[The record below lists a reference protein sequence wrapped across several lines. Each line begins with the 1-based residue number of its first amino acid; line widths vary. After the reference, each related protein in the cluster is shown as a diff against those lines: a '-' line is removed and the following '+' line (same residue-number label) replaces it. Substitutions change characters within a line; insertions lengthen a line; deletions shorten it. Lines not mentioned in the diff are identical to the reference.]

1 MMIERRTLEAI
12 AVDKSENAQDR
23 VDAASALLNARIA
36 EGMNEESRL
45 DRRARL
51 AMFVVTW
58 ATAWLAFVLL
68 MCCSCAAR
76 PHTRTIGEEHH
87 AALEIVGA
95 CPGEVMGLPAL
106 ITQTRGS
113 AVIVSSSQ
121 VLTAFHVVDDP
132 ACMYSV
138 EYPDASRVAMRVEA
152 VWQPLDVARL
162 VTVTGTFKEPPILG
176 IGVAPLPGATV
187 CIVSAIPHYSRTCG
201 DVQWYGGTKDKAGDM
216 RHTALTQPGNSG
228 AGVYDAAG
236 LLVGILTHYGR
247 CINGQFCGGRATSIR
262 PEFFQ

>member
-1 MMIERRTLEAI
+1 MMNERRVLEGI
-12 AVDKSENAQDR
+12 AADRSSEDEPR
-23 VDAASALLNARIA
+23 VAAAMALLDAR
-36 EGMNEESRL
+36 NSQL

-51 AMFVVTW
+51 AMFLVTW

-76 PHTRTIGEEHH
+76 PHTRSIGEEHH

-106 ITQTRGS
+106 VTTTRGS

-162 VTVTGTFKEPPILG
+162 TTLTGTFKEPPILG
-176 IGVAPLPGATV
+176 IGVAPLPGDTV
-187 CIVSAIPHYSRTCG
+187 CIVSAIPHYARSCG
-201 DVQWYGGTKDKAGDM
+201 EVQWYGGPIDKAGNL
-216 RHTALTQPGNSG
+216 RHDALTQPGNSG
-228 AGVYDAAG
+228 AGVYDRRG

-247 CINGQFCGGRATSIR
+247 CVNGQFCGGRATSIR